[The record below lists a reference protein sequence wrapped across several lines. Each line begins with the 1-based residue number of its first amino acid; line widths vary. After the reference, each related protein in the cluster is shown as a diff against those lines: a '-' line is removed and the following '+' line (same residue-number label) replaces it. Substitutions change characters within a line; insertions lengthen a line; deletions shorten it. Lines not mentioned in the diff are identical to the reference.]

1 MRHIR
6 LVDLGAQ
13 NQEIREDV
21 EIAFSSIH
29 RDTAYVAG
37 PEVAAFEHE
46 FADYLGAKY
55 AVTVGSGTD
64 ALRLALVAIGIGPG
78 DEVITSPLTSAAT
91 AEAIIQ
97 AGARPTFVDIDP
109 VTCNIN
115 IYSIQSYLQRRR
127 FVTPNG
133 PKAIMPVHLN
143 GLPADMDQLMTL
155 AHQYGLKVV
164 EDACQAHG
172 ARATVRGRSLHAGA
186 IGDVGCFSF
195 SPGKNLGAWGDGG
208 AIVTNDLEV
217 AARVTSLR
225 DHGRISHY
233 AHQECGFNSRLDTL
247 QAAVLSA
254 KLKRL
259 DAWNTRRRELAHI
272 YDDLLDNPGITLP
285 TTPDGLESNHHRYAI
300 RSERRDAVRN
310 ALLVSG
316 IECGIHYPVP
326 LHLQPALRS
335 YGYRSGDFPFS
346 ERAADT
352 VLSLPMHPHLSEPD
366 LEVVAETVCQALTR
380 NHSLFAGG
388 HYKTAP
394 ACPPPHAVGS
404 EYVRRRTSRI

>member
-1 MRHIR
+1 
-6 LVDLGAQ
+6 
-13 NQEIREDV
+13 
-21 EIAFSSIH
+21 
-29 RDTAYVAG
+29 
-37 PEVAAFEHE
+37 
-46 FADYLGAKY
+46 
-55 AVTVGSGTD
+55 
-64 ALRLALVAIGIGPG
+64 
-78 DEVITSPLTSAAT
+78 
-91 AEAIIQ
+91 
-97 AGARPTFVDIDP
+97 
-109 VTCNIN
+109 
-115 IYSIQSYLQRRR
+115 
-127 FVTPNG
+127 
-133 PKAIMPVHLN
+133 
-143 GLPADMDQLMTL
+143 
-155 AHQYGLKVV
+155 
-164 EDACQAHG
+164 
-172 ARATVRGRSLHAGA
+172 
-186 IGDVGCFSF
+186 
-195 SPGKNLGAWGDGG
+195 
-208 AIVTNDLEV
+208 
-217 AARVTSLR
+217 
-225 DHGRISHY
+225 
-233 AHQECGFNSRLDTL
+233 
-247 QAAVLSA
+247 VLSA

-394 ACPPPHAVGS
+394 ACPPHTRWAASMSAGGPLAFEPLAFKGS
-404 EYVRRRTSRI
+404 GGRFNRFSRHDSHEKWLIPDGYPPVPIRVKITEEL